1 MGIWERLTGTRPR
14 RIVFVLAVGG
24 AISTLLLVFFLLYS
38 VELSA
43 LATVAWLSFLS
54 FGLWAVFDWAIKD
67 INTIGALQHQLVEVD
82 GETVEKPPNVA
93 WAIVLAG
100 FLIMLGL
107 AMIAG
112 HS

>member
-1 MGIWERLTGTRPR
+1 MSLWDRLTGSRPR
-14 RIVFVLAVGG
+14 RISFVLAVGG
-24 AISTLLLVFFLLYS
+24 AVSTLLLVFLLLYS

-67 INTIGALQHQLVEVD
+67 IDTIAALQHRFVEID
-82 GETVEKPPNVA
+82 GERFEKPPNKA
-93 WAIVLAG
+93 WALVLAG
-100 FLIMLGL
+100 FLVMLGL

>member
-1 MGIWERLTGTRPR
+1 MSLWDKFTGSRPR
-14 RIVFVLAVGG
+14 RIAFVLAVGG

-43 LATVAWLSFLS
+43 LATVSWLSFLS

-67 INTIGALQHQLVEVD
+67 INTIAALQHRIVEVD
-82 GETVEKPPNVA
+82 GEKVEKPPNVA
-93 WAIVLAG
+93 WAMVLAG